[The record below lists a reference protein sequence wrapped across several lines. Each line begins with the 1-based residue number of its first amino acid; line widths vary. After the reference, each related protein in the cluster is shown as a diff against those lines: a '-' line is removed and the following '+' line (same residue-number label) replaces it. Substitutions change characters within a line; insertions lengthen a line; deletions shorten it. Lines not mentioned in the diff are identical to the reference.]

1 MTSPKDP
8 DSLVNALRHTVEVQ
22 ADALRAM
29 LPRIGDNAIQAVQ
42 AMDRCPGKIVVI
54 GVGKCAHIAAKIAST
69 LASTGTPAVFLHPGE
84 AIHGDLGFVAPGD
97 LALVLSNSGETPEI
111 KAILPYIHRR
121 ELPIVAMTGNAQS
134 TLASAA
140 THVLDTR
147 VEQEGDPLNLAPMAS
162 TTAML
167 AMGDAL
173 ASALMYINGFTRDD
187 YAHLH
192 PGGSLGQKLLCVV
205 GDLMHTG
212 DQVPIVHSGETLQ
225 QAIITI
231 TSKRFGCVFVV
242 NREGVL
248 LGVITDGDLRRV
260 LQRDPSLLLT
270 VDDVMSTNPRSVS
283 PETLAV
289 DALRIMEQDS
299 PITILPVLDQNHRP
313 TGALHIHDLIR
324 AGIA

>member
-1 MTSPKDP
+1 MTAPNESNNI
-8 DSLVNALRHTVEVQ
+8 VNALRHTVEVQ
-22 ADALRAM
+22 ADALHAM
-29 LPRIGDNAIQAVQ
+29 LVRIGDQAVEAVQ
-42 AMDRCPGKIVVI
+42 AIDQCPGKVVVI

-84 AIHGDLGFVAPGD
+84 AIHGDLGFVASGD
-97 LALVLSNSGETPEI
+97 LALILSNSGETPEI
-111 KAILPYIHRR
+111 KAILPYIRRR

-134 TLASAA
+134 TLARAA

-173 ASALMYINGFTRDD
+173 AAALMHINGFTRDD

-192 PGGSLGQKLLCVV
+192 PGGSLGQKLLCVA
-205 GDLMHTG
+205 GDLMHTD
-212 DQVPIVHSGETLQ
+212 DQVPIVHAGETLQ
-225 QAIITI
+225 QAILTI
-231 TSKRFGCVFVV
+231 TSKRLGCAFVV
-242 NREGVL
+242 NPDNAL

-270 VDDVMSTNPRSVS
+270 VDDVMSTNPRSVT
-283 PETLAV
+283 PDTLAV
-289 DALRIMEQDS
+289 EALRIMEQDS
-299 PITILPVLDQNHRP
+299 PITILPVLDTENRP
-313 TGALHIHDLIR
+313 IGALHIHDLIR